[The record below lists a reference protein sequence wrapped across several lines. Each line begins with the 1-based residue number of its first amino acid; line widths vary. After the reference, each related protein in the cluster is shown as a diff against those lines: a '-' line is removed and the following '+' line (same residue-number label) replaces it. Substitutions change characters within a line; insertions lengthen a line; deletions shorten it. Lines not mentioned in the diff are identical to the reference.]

1 MKAKRRIQALV
12 LALALLV
19 TGVFAGTGKEKEKEP
34 EIIDDKYRTYYE
46 VFLYSFSDS
55 NGDGI
60 GDIRGLIDKLE

>member
-19 TGVFAGTGKEKEKEP
+19 TGVFAGTGKGKEKEP

-55 NGDGI
+55 NGGWDRRYQRA
-60 GDIRGLIDKLE
+60 DR